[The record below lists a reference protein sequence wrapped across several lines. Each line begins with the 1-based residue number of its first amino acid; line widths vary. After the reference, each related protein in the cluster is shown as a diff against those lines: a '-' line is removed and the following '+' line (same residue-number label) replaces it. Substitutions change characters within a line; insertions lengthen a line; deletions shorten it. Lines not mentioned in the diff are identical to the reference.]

1 MGQRHVVRTYRL
13 CVKGSVEERAYWLG
27 VNKSFLAASIVNEQD
42 VTRVYDMSEL
52 ESVSIDP
59 QHFVPKYKI
68 QTDRCLKRVVR
79 NHDWITVVNHDA
91 VTAKQNND
99 SQLTQR
105 EQADAI
111 NQYNSLSN
119 STAPTCYNDDGT
131 LSTRY
136 RAGVDHIYMR
146 VPVPN
151 LCSSSYL
158 SCEPRASVELMHKV
172 TDGPWQPWHSYHT
185 VSADGQTMLLL
196 LHTSKTDSKADPVAL
211 TPGTHFFKIR
221 RVSTDG
227 KPMGKFSPFSAPLSV
242 V

>member
-1 MGQRHVVRTYRL
+1 MTRL
-13 CVKGSVEERAYWLG
+13 RQSRITTANL
-27 VNKSFLAASIVNEQD
+27 
-42 VTRVYDMSEL
+42 TR
-52 ESVSIDP
+52 
-59 QHFVPKYKI
+59 
-68 QTDRCLKRVVR
+68 
-79 NHDWITVVNHDA
+79 
-91 VTAKQNND
+91 
-99 SQLTQR
+99 R

-172 TDGPWQPWHSYHT
+172 TDGPWQPWHSYFT